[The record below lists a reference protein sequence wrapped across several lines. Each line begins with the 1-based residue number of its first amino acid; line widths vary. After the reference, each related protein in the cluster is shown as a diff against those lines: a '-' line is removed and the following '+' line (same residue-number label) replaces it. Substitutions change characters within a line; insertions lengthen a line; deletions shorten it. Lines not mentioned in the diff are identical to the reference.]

1 MEQKR
6 ADNIISGTNYALSFT
21 VLGRDVGA
29 RHPEMSAMGEEER
42 AGAGVIKLAAI
53 VALNCLYGGAIL
65 GGHMSKEVSKSGKR
79 VKLQP

>member
-21 VLGRDVGA
+21 VLGRGVGA

-53 VALNCLYGGAIL
+53 VALNCLDGGTVL
-65 GGHMSKEVSKSGKR
+65 SGHMNKEVSQSRER
-79 VKLQP
+79 VRL